1 MDQHYQIKTQLAN
14 DKVQRAKRT
23 TSRLTVFCSAFFTFC
38 ILLFASCN
46 YVYDKP
52 IDIPVSTENK
62 LVLQADFLSDSPNG
76 NIVFVT
82 KTNAVGQYVQF
93 DSAKSNAPFTSFNA
107 DSVPG
112 ARVFLFKDDVLV
124 SEIYH
129 QIKDANGIFTTQGLP
144 PFVQNAFY
152 KIRVTAPGYT
162 SIEAVQ
168 TVPNYVPLKNS
179 KFNFG
184 GITTNGGVPL
194 SEIQLNFDDPAN
206 EENYYAIV
214 GTTCDPFCNQKF
226 DASFEQID
234 ATATSSKLLS
244 DKFFN
249 GNNYTWR
256 IGTLEGEV
264 LGTPRVS
271 LSLTFSTVNKAFVD
285 YQKSTANVVKAAG
298 SPYVEPF
305 TPLTN
310 VTNGY
315 GFFNLRGKTSRVS
328 FELK

>member
-1 MDQHYQIKTQLAN
+1 MLRYYFKIKNQYFA
-14 DKVQRAKRT
+14 VCHIRFA
-23 TSRLTVFCSAFFTFC
+23 FCALPFALC
-38 ILLFASCN
+38 LLLFSACN

-62 LVLQADFLSDSPNG
+62 LVLQADFLSDKPNG

-82 KTNAVGQYVQF
+82 KTNAAGQFIQF
-93 DSAKSNAPFTSFNA
+93 DSAKSNVPFTSFNA

-129 QIKDANGIFTTQGLP
+129 QTKDANGIFTTQGLQ
-144 PFVQNAFY
+144 PFVQNSNY
-152 KIRVTAPGYT
+152 KIRVTAPNYT
-162 SIEAVQ
+162 SVEATQ
-168 TVPNYVPLKNS
+168 TVPNYVPLKS
-179 KFNFG
+179 YKFNFG
-184 GITTNGGVPL
+184 GITSNGGVPL
-194 SEIQLNFDDPAN
+194 SEIQLNFDDPTD
-206 EENYYAIV
+206 ENYYAIV
-214 GTTCDPFCNQKF
+214 GTTCDPFCNQTF
-226 DASFEQID
+226 DASFQQID

-256 IGTLEGEV
+256 VGTIEGEV
-264 LGTPRVS
+264 LGVTRIS

-310 VTNGY
+310 IVNGY
-315 GFFNLRGKTSRVS
+315 GFFNLRGKTSRVF